1 MFFCLQ
7 SACGIY
13 ISLVFKATF
22 PYILEIY
29 LQLFNRMAFR
39 HATLFYLSF
48 DLFRFISFSVD
59 FGYVY
64 RCVSVY
70 FSVPVESDNDGM
82 RLERWIRNRTSDSV
96 FFNVSFSQWY
106 CSVDPAVEF
115 SIPKHKACWPRRA
128 APLANKLH
136 LGVELLFR
144 NFMCHG
150 KRWRQEKDS
159 THFRNF
165 IEILFC
171 SDGRKPEMP
180 KKERTISHWLFPIF
194 FLYKNDRCWCYDI
207 FFSSFLPYNQV
218 FIWKICVSFFSM
230 IF

>member
-1 MFFCLQ
+1 
-7 SACGIY
+7 
-13 ISLVFKATF
+13 
-22 PYILEIY
+22 
-29 LQLFNRMAFR
+29 MAFR

-180 KKERTISHWLFPIF
+180 KKENNFTLAFSH
-194 FLYKNDRCWCYDI
+194 
-207 FFSSFLPYNQV
+207 FFSLSKWSLLMLRYFLFELSAVQPSFYL
-218 FIWKICVSFFSM
+218 KDLCFFFFNYFLA
-230 IF
+230 IFVWFHLCACACSVTNPEELFNYGSY

>member
-48 DLFRFISFSVD
+48 DLFHFISFSVD

-82 RLERWIRNRTSDSV
+82 RPERWIRNRTSDSV

-180 KKERTISHWLFPIF
+180 KKENNFTLAFSHFFFIKMIVVDVTIFSFRAFCRTTKFLFERFVFLF
-194 FLYKNDRCWCYDI
+194 FQWFC
-207 FFSSFLPYNQV
+207 
-218 FIWKICVSFFSM
+218 
-230 IF
+230 

>member
-48 DLFRFISFSVD
+48 DLFHFISFSVD

-82 RLERWIRNRTSDSV
+82 RLER
-96 FFNVSFSQWY
+96 
-106 CSVDPAVEF
+106 
-115 SIPKHKACWPRRA
+115 
-128 APLANKLH
+128 
-136 LGVELLFR
+136 
-144 NFMCHG
+144 
-150 KRWRQEKDS
+150 
-159 THFRNF
+159 
-165 IEILFC
+165 
-171 SDGRKPEMP
+171 
-180 KKERTISHWLFPIF
+180 
-194 FLYKNDRCWCYDI
+194 
-207 FFSSFLPYNQV
+207 
-218 FIWKICVSFFSM
+218 
-230 IF
+230 